1 MEDWCVEVAL
11 YELAILYERM
21 KLRDKAIA
29 TYEEFLM
36 KYPTSIYAPLVRER
50 WENLTKLQ

>member
-1 MEDWCVEVAL
+1 
-11 YELAILYERM
+11 M
-21 KLRDKAIA
+21 KLKDKAIA

-50 WENLTKLQ
+50 WENLTKSQ